1 MKKALGYIGLCLL
14 AFISILLVTTFH
26 SDIPIEELK
35 EKYANEQ
42 SQFIDI
48 NGLEVHYRIEG
59 QGPDLVL
66 IHGTAASLHTWDAWT
81 EILKDHFRIIRFDLP
96 AFGLTGPSAE
106 RDYSIQ
112 AYSDFVHDFTE
123 ALELDTF
130 SIAGNS
136 LGGGIAW
143 AFAAEHPEKVEKLVL
158 IDATGIPDDKG
169 DPPVFKMAR
178 NPILG
183 TLFEFFTPKSFI
195 KKNMKE
201 VYFDDSK
208 VDEELVTR
216 YHEMALREGNRIA
229 FRDRAHVVNPDRT
242 ADLAK
247 IRAYTLIIWGE
258 DDQWIPVSSAYVFQE
273 KIQEAELAI
282 MEEMGHVPMEE
293 DPETSAAIAQ
303 EFLLNY

>member
-14 AFISILLVTTFH
+14 AFVSVLVVTT
-26 SDIPIEELK
+26 SYADIPVEELK

-42 SQFIDI
+42 SQFINI

-66 IHGTAASLHTWDAWT
+66 VHGTAASLHTWDKWT
-81 EILKDHFRIIRFDLP
+81 ELLKDQFRIIRFDLP

-112 AYSDFVHDFTE
+112 AYSAFVHQFVN
-123 ALELDTF
+123 AIELDTF
-130 SIAGNS
+130 SMAGNS

-143 AFAAEHPEKVEKLVL
+143 AYAATHPEKVEKLVL

-183 TLFEFFTPKSFI
+183 TLFEFLTPKSFI

-208 VDEELVTR
+208 VDEEIVTR
-216 YHEMALREGNRIA
+216 YHDMALREGNRIA

-242 ADLAK
+242 DDLAK
-247 IRAYTLIIWGE
+247 IMSPTLIIWGE
-258 DDQWIPVSSAYVFQE
+258 EDEWIPVSSAYVFQE

-282 MEEMGHVPMEE
+282 MEDMGHLPMEE
-293 DPETSAAIAQ
+293 DPETSAAIAR